1 MKLPKPSA
9 KALVPVAERWA
20 DPKETYGHAN
30 PQRAREVADKLIA
43 FGVTSVLDIGCG
55 NMKLGE
61 LLGPAGIGYVPA
73 DVVARSPE
81 CLVVDLNRDPVP
93 VCDAECAVM
102 IGVQEFLDDPAR
114 VLQDVA
120 AKYARILI
128 TLSPLQTIYEQVWHG
143 RPHAITST
151 HVTAF
156 SLKDYKKI
164 FARHFV
170 IEDLDVM
177 SNGQYV
183 LLGRSKQVLRPAAP
197 AVAASGPETATTQPG
212 VVGNDI
218 DFDQLASR
226 FEAHIFKS
234 VPFHGL
240 FLRTAAMLAAS
251 VVRPGTV
258 CLDLGCSTG
267 RFPRLLRRQLRGIA
281 PVQIVAVDNSPEMIA
296 EARRRDASPLTEY
309 VLEDIVSFE
318 FPASPVFVSSLFTLQ
333 FLDTADRQTVLA
345 RIHDALEWRGCAVIA
360 EKVLEESGKGQ
371 MTNHYMLNAYK
382 RSMGLSDAE
391 VLEKERAVRSTLRPL
406 SRRDNEALF
415 RDAGFQNVHVALSAF
430 GWDLYLLEKA

>member
-61 LLGPAGIGYVPA
+61 LLGQAGIGYVPA
-73 DVVARSPE
+73 DVVSRSPE

-93 VCDAECAVM
+93 VADAECAVM

-114 VLQDVA
+114 VLQDIA
-120 AKYARILI
+120 AKYGRILI
-128 TLSPLQTIYEQVWHG
+128 TLSPLQTIYDQVWHG
-143 RPHAITST
+143 RPHTITST

-156 SLKDYKKI
+156 SLKDYKRI
-164 FARHFV
+164 FSRFFV

-183 LLGRSKQVLRPAAP
+183 LLGRSKRHPSPSAA
-197 AVAASGPETATTQPG
+197 AVAIAEADAPPAQPG
-212 VVGNDI
+212 IAGNDI
-218 DFDQLASR
+218 DFDQLAGG
-226 FEAHIFKS
+226 FESHIFKS
-234 VPFHGL
+234 VPFHGV
-240 FLRTAAMLAAS
+240 FLRTAAMLAAA
-251 VVRPGTV
+251 VVRPGSV
-258 CLDLGCSTG
+258 CVDLGCSTG
-267 RFPRLLRRQLRGIA
+267 RFPRILRRQLRDIA
-281 PVQIVAVDNSPEMIA
+281 PVRIVAVDNSPEMIA
-296 EARRRDASPLTEY
+296 EARRRDTSPLTDY
-309 VLEDIVSFE
+309 VLEDIVAFAL
-318 FPASPVFVSSLFTLQ
+318 PAAPAFVSCLFTLQ
-333 FLDTADRQTVLA
+333 FLDLDDRRSVLTAV
-345 RIHDALEWRGCAVIA
+345 HEALEWRGSAVVA
-360 EKVLEESGKGQ
+360 EKVLDEAGKGQ
-371 MTNHYMLNAYK
+371 MTNHYLLNAYK

-406 SRRDNEALF
+406 GRRDNEALF
-415 RDAGFQNVHVALSAF
+415 REAGFRNVHVAMSAF
-430 GWDLYLLEKA
+430 GWDLYLLEKV

>member
-30 PQRAREVADKLIA
+30 PQRAREVADKLVA
-43 FGVTSVLDIGCG
+43 FGVGSVLDIGCG

-61 LLGPAGIGYVPA
+61 FLGPAGIRYIPA

-93 VCDAECAVM
+93 VADAECAVM

-143 RPHAITST
+143 RPHTITST

-156 SLKDYKKI
+156 SLKDYKRI
-164 FARHFV
+164 FSRHFV
-170 IEDLDVM
+170 IEDIDVM

-183 LLGRSKQVLRPAAP
+183 LLGRSKRLAGPTAA
-197 AVAASGPETATTQPG
+197 AVATAEPDAQPG

-218 DFDQLASR
+218 DFDQLAGR

-234 VPFHGL
+234 VPYHGV
-240 FLRTAAMLAAS
+240 FLRTAAMIAAAM
-251 VVRPGTV
+251 VRPGSV
-258 CLDLGCSTG
+258 CVDLGCSTG
-267 RFPRLLRRQLRGIA
+267 RFPRILRRQLRDIA
-281 PVQIVAVDNSPEMIA
+281 PVRIVAVDNSPEMIA

-309 VLEDIVSFE
+309 VLEDIVAFALP
-318 FPASPVFVSSLFTLQ
+318 PAPAFVSCLFTLQ
-333 FLDTADRQTVLA
+333 FLGLDDRRSVLA
-345 RIHDALEWRGCAVIA
+345 AVHEALEWRGCAVVA
-360 EKVLEESGKGQ
+360 EKVLDEAGKGQ
-371 MTNHYMLNAYK
+371 MTNHYLLNAYK

-415 RDAGFQNVHVALSAF
+415 REAGFRNVQVAMSAF
-430 GWDLYLLEKA
+430 GWDLYLLEKV

>member
-30 PQRAREVADKLIA
+30 PQRAREVADKLVA
-43 FGVTSVLDIGCG
+43 FGVGSVLDIGCG

-61 LLGPAGIGYVPA
+61 FLGPAGIRYIPA

-93 VCDAECAVM
+93 VADTECAVM
-102 IGVQEFLDDPAR
+102 IGVQEFLNDPAR

-143 RPHAITST
+143 RPHTITST

-156 SLKDYKKI
+156 SLKDYKRI
-164 FARHFV
+164 FSRHFV
-170 IEDLDVM
+170 IEDIDVM

-183 LLGRSKQVLRPAAP
+183 LLGRSKRLAGPTAA
-197 AVAASGPETATTQPG
+197 AVATTEPDAQPG

-218 DFDQLASR
+218 DFDQLAGR

-234 VPFHGL
+234 VPYHGV
-240 FLRTAAMLAAS
+240 FLRTAAMIAAA
-251 VVRPGTV
+251 VVRPGSV
-258 CLDLGCSTG
+258 CVDLGCSTG
-267 RFPRLLRRQLRGIA
+267 RFPRILRRQLRDIA
-281 PVQIVAVDNSPEMIA
+281 PVRIVAVDNSPEMIA

-309 VLEDIVSFE
+309 VLEDIVAFALPPT
-318 FPASPVFVSSLFTLQ
+318 PAFVSCLFTLQ
-333 FLDTADRQTVLA
+333 FLDIDDRRSVLA
-345 RIHDALEWRGCAVIA
+345 AVHEALEWRGCAVVA
-360 EKVLEESGKGQ
+360 EKVLDEAGKGQ
-371 MTNHYMLNAYK
+371 MTNHYLLNAYK

-415 RDAGFQNVHVALSAF
+415 REAGFRNVQVAMSAF
-430 GWDLYLLEKA
+430 GWDLYLLEKV